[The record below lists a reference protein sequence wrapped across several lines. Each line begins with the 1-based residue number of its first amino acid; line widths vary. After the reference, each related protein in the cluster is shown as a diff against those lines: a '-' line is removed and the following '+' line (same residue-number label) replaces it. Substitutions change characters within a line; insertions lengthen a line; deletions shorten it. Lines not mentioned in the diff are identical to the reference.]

1 METFFKRVLSTL
13 ERARLSALA
22 RFEAH
27 PDAVAMASIAGICFA
42 LMAGAEYWGGHPER
56 IPMTLLYIGSWLLM
70 FGLPVML
77 VWSHRRRQQ
86 HVIVKVRG
94 LYAVAVE
101 WLMQG
106 RDRDAQQALRSI
118 RRWEHHW
125 RIGNSGLYRIAYSS
139 FVIAATTL
147 VAALHYL
154 AYANVYSQSGYGQ
167 VAHKSLI
174 DTVRHLLEH
183 PIQLWIFGI
192 LSLMF
197 GFKAV
202 EHLKDLAGAPWS
214 EFYGDRLEAT
224 LRAGRTVN
232 EAPWHDRPLP
242 QSAISARELLGLSE
256 TFTSAQLR
264 RAWLSLV
271 RELHPDRWATAGE
284 GVQKMKEAALK
295 RVNAARDELVSQAT
309 D

>member
-1 METFFKRVLSTL
+1 
-13 ERARLSALA
+13 
-22 RFEAH
+22 
-27 PDAVAMASIAGICFA
+27 
-42 LMAGAEYWGGHPER
+42 
-56 IPMTLLYIGSWLLM
+56 MTLFYIGSWLLM
-70 FGLPVML
+70 FGLPVMM
-77 VWSHRRRQQ
+77 VWWHRRRQQ
-86 HVIVKVRG
+86 HVIVRVRG

-101 WLMQG
+101 YLMQG
-106 RDRDAQQALRSI
+106 RDRDARQALRSI

-125 RIGNSGLYRIAYSS
+125 RIGNSGLYRVAYSG

-154 AYANVYSQSGYGQ
+154 AYVNVYSQSGYGQ

-174 DTVRHLLEH
+174 DTVRYLLEH
-183 PIQLWIFGI
+183 PIQIWIFGF

-214 EFYGDRLEAT
+214 EFYGDRLQAA
-224 LRAGRTVN
+224 LKAGRTVN

-242 QSAISARELLGLSE
+242 QSAVSARELLGLSE

-264 RAWLSLV
+264 RAWLILV

-284 GVQKMKEAALK
+284 GVQRMKEAALK
-295 RVNAARDELVSQAT
+295 RVNAARDELVSQAK